1 MAGGRRICCSCV
13 GWSSYL
19 RCSQETRP
27 PCFKHRASPCHLFSK
42 HQTNRNMS
50 YCHILPYLVLEFR
63 SQQFLHGRTS
73 LSSFFASFSLRPRY
87 QQARNDHAERT
98 PCSNLSSPFFRCR
111 CFLWKNWWRNFD
123 RSRLQTADPQVN
135 SARWMAWTQQ
145 LESCVLI
152 EMRHDMTKLK
162 NWKHWKHQK
171 SCEMFTVSE
180 LVRCGGEFAE
190 KPSEAPK
197 LRVSMHW
204 NTVSSWP
211 PPWPL
216 QRDLETILYN
226 AIRPLPDV
234 LTLQLCFWI
243 LMAPRATSQHVQ
255 KPRHVKLSQRYVQ
268 NKTQHTTTLHFRL
281 YYIPN

>member
-27 PCFKHRASPCHLFSK
+27 LCFKHRASPCHLFSK

-123 RSRLQTADPQVN
+123 RSRLQTADP
-135 SARWMAWTQQ
+135 RWILQDGWLGLSNWKVASW
-145 LESCVLI
+145 LKW
-152 EMRHDMTKLK
+152 DMTWQ
-162 NWKHWKHQK
+162 NWRTE
-171 SCEMFTVSE
+171 STESIRS
-180 LVRCGGEFAE
+180 LVRC
-190 KPSEAPK
+190 
-197 LRVSMHW
+197 
-204 NTVSSWP
+204 
-211 PPWPL
+211 
-216 QRDLETILYN
+216 
-226 AIRPLPDV
+226 
-234 LTLQLCFWI
+234 
-243 LMAPRATSQHVQ
+243 SQF
-255 KPRHVKLSQRYVQ
+255 Q
-268 NKTQHTTTLHFRL
+268 N
-281 YYIPN
+281 